1 MTVEL
6 DHTIVPAHDKQASA
20 EFLATILGVPVGTA
34 AGPFVPVTVGHG
46 VTLDYD
52 DRWEVA
58 SHHYAFFVDDET
70 FDHALSHLEADG
82 ITIYAD
88 PGHRQP
94 GEMNN
99 RRGGRGLYFSDP
111 NGHNMEI
118 FTRR

>member
-20 EFLATILGVPVGTA
+20 VFLGTILGVPVGA
-34 AGPFVPVTVGHG
+34 PAGPFVPLQVGHG

-52 DRWEVA
+52 DRWDVA
-58 SHHYAFFVDDET
+58 PHHYAFFVDDAT
-70 FDHALSHLEADG
+70 FDAALARLEADG

-88 PGHRQP
+88 PGHHQA
-94 GEMNN
+94 GEMNA

>member
-6 DHTIVPAHDKQASA
+6 DHTIVPAHDKEASA
-20 EFLATILGVPVGTA
+20 EFLAGILGIPVGA
-34 AGPFVPVTVGHG
+34 PAGPFTPVQVGHG

-52 DRWEVA
+52 DRWEVV

-70 FDHALSHLEADG
+70 FDGAYARLAEQG
-82 ITIYAD
+82 VTIYAD
-88 PGHRQP
+88 PGHRQA
-94 GEMNN
+94 GEVNH

>member
-6 DHTIVPAHDKQASA
+6 DHTIVPARDKQASA
-20 EFLATILGVPVGTA
+20 EFLAGVLGVPVGA
-34 AGPFVPVTVGHG
+34 SAGPFVPVQVGHG

-52 DRWEVA
+52 DRWDVV
-58 SHHYAFFVDDET
+58 SHHYAFFVDDAT
-70 FDHALSHLEADG
+70 FDAALARLSAEG
-82 ITIYAD
+82 VTIYAD
-88 PGHRQP
+88 PFHRQP
-94 GEMNN
+94 GEMNH

>member
-6 DHTIVPAHDKQASA
+6 DHTIVPARDKRASA
-20 EFLATILGVPVGTA
+20 EFLAGVLGVGAPVG
-34 AGPFVPVTVGHG
+34 AGPFVAVQVGHG

-52 DRWEVA
+52 DRGDVVP
-58 SHHYAFFVDDET
+58 HHYAFFVDDAT
-70 FDHALSHLEADG
+70 FDAAYARLASEG
-82 ITIYAD
+82 VTIYAD

-94 GEMNN
+94 GEMNH
-99 RRGGRGLYFSDP
+99 RQGGRGIYFSDP

>member
-1 MTVEL
+1 MTAEL

-20 EFLATILGVPVGTA
+20 EFLAAILGVPVAGP
-34 AGPFVPVTVGHG
+34 AGPFVAVQVGHG

-58 SHHYAFFVDDET
+58 PHHYAFFVDDDT
-70 FDHALSHLEADG
+70 FDAAYERLSADG
-82 ITIYAD
+82 VTIYAD
-88 PGHRQP
+88 PYHQQA
-94 GEMNN
+94 GEMNH